1 MFFKIG
7 ALRTTSPYNMVR
19 RVEEWVAPKDVD
31 LFNGTVVS
39 YKGKRWNKEEIQD
52 R

>member
-7 ALRTTSPYNMVR
+7 VLRTTSPYSMVR

-31 LFNGTVVS
+31 LFNGTVVF